1 MTPLSAYYTSVC
13 LLKTA
18 IAAVLSDTT
27 TAEGNILFDEGAQ
40 PSFVTQQLANRLHL
54 QPTHHETI
62 SVSSFGAQ
70 VSSPRSL
77 EVVTLFV
84 HTLSDSR
91 IPISA
96 LVVPKLAAPI
106 RSSVHSCLS
115 PFIIYIVLFGAT
127 SSPFMLNAAL
137 SFHLTQN
144 ASPVSKDL
152 LNDLYVDNVLSG
164 CATEQPTLE

>member
-18 IAAVLSDTT
+18 IAAVSSETT
-27 TAEGNILFDEGAQ
+27 TDEGNILFDEGAQ
-40 PSFVTQQLANRLHL
+40 RSFVTQQLANRPHL
-54 QPTHHETI
+54 QPTHHENI

-84 HTLSDSR
+84 HTLRGSR

-106 RSSVHSCLS
+106 RNSVRACLKE
-115 PFIIYIVLFGAT
+115 IQYL
-127 SSPFMLNAAL
+127 
-137 SFHLTQN
+137 
-144 ASPVSKDL
+144 KDL
-152 LNDLYVDNVLSG
+152 PLAHPVTSDENFRDLCPYWGRLLLEVCPRLHSSG
-164 CATEQPTLE
+164 